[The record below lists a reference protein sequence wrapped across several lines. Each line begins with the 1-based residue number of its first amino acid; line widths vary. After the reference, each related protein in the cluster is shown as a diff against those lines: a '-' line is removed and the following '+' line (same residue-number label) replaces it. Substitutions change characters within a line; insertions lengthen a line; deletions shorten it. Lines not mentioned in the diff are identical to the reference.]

1 MKMRKNKKNNDCKNQ
16 SVHVHYMYM
25 YNYVVNNYV
34 FYSEIEK
41 TSADMYDPRQQV
53 SE

>member
-1 MKMRKNKKNNDCKNQ
+1 MMKMRKNKKNNDCKNQ
-16 SVHVHYMYM
+16 SVHVHYM